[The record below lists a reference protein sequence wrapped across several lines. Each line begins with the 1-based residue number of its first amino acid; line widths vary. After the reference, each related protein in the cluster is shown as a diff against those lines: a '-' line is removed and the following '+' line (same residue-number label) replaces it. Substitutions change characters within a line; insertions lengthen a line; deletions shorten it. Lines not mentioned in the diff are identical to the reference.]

1 MIDSELKIVNSE
13 YRSFKNKVSIQSL
26 HTTKSVTVQQKKTN
40 LIVRELRNELKNLGR
55 GDKEE
60 SDDFEAAMPPPTQ
73 CTVEAIFGS

>member
-26 HTTKSVTVQQKKTN
+26 HTTNSVTVQQKKTN
-40 LIVRELRNELKNLGR
+40 LIVRELRNELKNLGL

-60 SDDFEAAMPPPTQ
+60 SDDFEAVMPPPTQ